1 MSQNDKVL
9 NYLKEH
15 KKITSMDAINKLRI
29 TRLSSRIS
37 DLRKRGI
44 DIDTE
49 IVYKRDADGN
59 PIHYSVYTLREK
71 NV

>member
-37 DLRKRGI
+37 DLRESGI
-44 DIDTE
+44 DIDSET
-49 IVYKRDADGN
+49 VYKRDEDGN